1 MKKGPFCEF
10 VIPRTWQ
17 KLSCGPNL
25 CAFKEPHWSIVL
37 LFSSTVQT
45 TVQYT
50 PQSQQQQQQLQQQQL
65 QQQQLQQQQGVSSP
79 YQNHARMLQQGYNSP
94 HILQK

>member
-1 MKKGPFCEF
+1 MDTKKKL
-10 VIPRTWQ
+10 Q
-17 KLSCGPNL
+17 KFFHLHVLGLWPKLNVYL
-25 CAFKEPHWSIVL
+25 TAFLTGWCRVV
-37 LFSSTVQT
+37 FSTVQT

-50 PQSQQQQQQLQQQQL
+50 PQQ
-65 QQQQLQQQQGVSSP
+65 QQQQGVSSP